1 MFKLSFLHD
10 RKIPIFITTMLSL
23 FCVLNFL
30 LHKIVNFGNVKIS
43 IPIVCF
49 RVWTAN
55 IKYLWNEFRHSFIQA
70 LQAWKFPCFDR
81 ESLDEQSVHYTE
93 KKSSFSLKFKY
104 LKMACKIMILCFK
117 INYLETVNP
126 CSKASTICKFKV
138 NEFLRLIKHKL
149 NLLPQKYENR
159 SK

>member
-1 MFKLSFLHD
+1 
-10 RKIPIFITTMLSL
+10 
-23 FCVLNFL
+23 
-30 LHKIVNFGNVKIS
+30 
-43 IPIVCF
+43 
-49 RVWTAN
+49 
-55 IKYLWNEFRHSFIQA
+55 
-70 LQAWKFPCFDR
+70 
-81 ESLDEQSVHYTE
+81 
-93 KKSSFSLKFKY
+93 
-104 LKMACKIMILCFK
+104 MACKMILCFK